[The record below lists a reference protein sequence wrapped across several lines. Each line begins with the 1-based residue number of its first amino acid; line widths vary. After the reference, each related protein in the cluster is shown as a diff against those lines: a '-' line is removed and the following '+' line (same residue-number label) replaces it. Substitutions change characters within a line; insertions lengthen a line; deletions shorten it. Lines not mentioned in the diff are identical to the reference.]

1 MTAEGNSTAGRSQ
14 HRENKEGIQRIG
26 VALAVKTKTQDG
38 GSNTTPK
45 GNDGSDTFSR
55 YSNPSVRRR
64 LLGLDDAEAP
74 NEGAGAINNTAV
86 RKTRLTTEVHDSV
99 FYEEMMMMI
108 DELQE

>member
-1 MTAEGNSTAGRSQ
+1 MTAEEGNSTAGRSQ

-74 NEGAGAINNTAV
+74 HEGAGAINTAV
-86 RKTRLTTEVHDSV
+86 RKTRLTTVRFMTVLS
-99 FYEEMMMMI
+99 MKK
-108 DELQE
+108 